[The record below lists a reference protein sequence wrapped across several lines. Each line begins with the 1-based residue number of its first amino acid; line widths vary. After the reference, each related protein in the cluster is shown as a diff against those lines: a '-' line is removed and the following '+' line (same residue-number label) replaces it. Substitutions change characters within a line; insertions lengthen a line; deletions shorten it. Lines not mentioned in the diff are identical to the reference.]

1 MKIHMSNS
9 EGIEYLNYCIIMYSP
24 SFTTLIKNIKRHN
37 KIILQIKYILHYKQH
52 HL

>member
-1 MKIHMSNS
+1 MKMHMSNS
-9 EGIEYLNYCIIMYSP
+9 EGIKYKNYCIIIHRP
-24 SFTTLIKNIKRHN
+24 SFTTVIKNTKKYN